1 MQEILDS
8 GACVYTRAQGHE
20 WNFVEQSFVSSVRVE
35 AVRNVDKLPTL
46 AAMSPQHLQT
56 LSKLQKE
63 ALAEDGHRRIVK
75 GVSLKCCLRE

>member
-8 GACVYTRAQGHE
+8 GACVYTRAQGGE

-46 AAMSPQHLQT
+46 AAMSL
-56 LSKLQKE
+56 
-63 ALAEDGHRRIVK
+63 
-75 GVSLKCCLRE
+75 